1 MELLCFFLN
10 CHKYTVTMTH
20 GVPLFLFIFIFVNY
34 FYSDYIQNSGAVSH
48 KSHACS
54 FLTLFFH
61 CIKIWN
67 SYIVPENIYFFTF
80 KKTQL
85 LLSDTLKESSKAIKE
100 ESDL

>member
-1 MELLCFFLN
+1 MLFLN

-80 KKTQL
+80 KKT
-85 LLSDTLKESSKAIKE
+85 
-100 ESDL
+100 